1 MSRIALPVVISSLMG
16 LLAACSSLPT
26 AHVPQEYLDERT
38 GATVTMA
45 AKPLVF
51 ASIRTERATNL
62 RDYLTLVPASVNR
75 AGSIQYVWIA
85 YAWSTLDPLLVGKGE
100 TESLVITADDRR
112 IVLLPVAT
120 TAAEAGISLPKRGPP
135 GVSSISH
142 VYRADLETM
151 GLMATAR
158 GVRLQVGTGDSAPY
172 FELWDDGLDS
182 LAEFVRFAHGSND
195 KLPQ

>member
-1 MSRIALPVVISSLMG
+1 MSRIALSVVFSGLIG

-26 AHVPQEYLDERT
+26 AHAPQEYLDERT
-38 GATVTMA
+38 GATITMA

-51 ASIRTERATNL
+51 ASVRTERATNL

-75 AGSIQYVWIA
+75 AGSIQYVWIV
-85 YAWSTLDPLLVGKGE
+85 YAWSTLDPLSAGKTE
-100 TESLVITADDRR
+100 TESMVITADQRR
-112 IVLLPVAT
+112 IALLPVAT

-142 VYRADLETM
+142 VYSADLETM

-158 GVRLQVGTGDSAPY
+158 GVRLQVGHSDTAPY
-172 FELWDDGLDS
+172 FELWDDGRAS
-182 LAEFVRFAHGSND
+182 LSEFVRIAHGSND
-195 KLPQ
+195 KLLQ